1 MKVKLLFLF
10 LFLVSLTACSSNN
23 QNDKAIH
30 FGIAQKPQNL
40 DPRFASDAASEK
52 MNNLI
57 YSSLFY
63 YDSNFKM
70 QSDIVSYQII
80 STKEYVFELK
90 EDLPYFHNGSRL
102 SIKDII
108 ATLENVTSDPMSPLA
123 VEFKNIDK
131 LVKIS
136 HERFSILLKEA
147 DINFI
152 QKLNIAILPSALIN
166 NNHNFSMN
174 PVGSGMFRYIPTS
187 NKIRLERIND
197 GQIIEF
203 IEIKDPT
210 VRALKLLKR
219 EIDIVQNDLPVEVVN
234 FLENQSSI
242 STSRTIG
249 SNISYIG
256 FNFNDSLLK
265 DVRLRQAIAM
275 AINREELVQYFLD
288 ENTRLAEQL
297 FAPEHWVSENLVHT
311 SFNPEQARNL
321 IKSISPLSPI
331 SLTYKT
337 STDPFRLKIATIIQN
352 QLAQVGINL
361 TIKTLDWGT
370 YFQDIQ
376 NGNFQMYGL
385 TWVGI
390 KNPDIYYKIFHS
402 KSIPPK
408 GLNRGHFKS
417 LKIDNLLKS
426 SLTSNDW
433 SAIIIEIQNQ
443 VGFLPLWYEGNIA
456 AHTKQISNYKVH
468 NDGNWDGLK
477 NIRKHNDY

>member
-1 MKVKLLFLF
+1 MKVKFLSLFLF
-10 LFLVSLTACSSNN
+10 LISLTACSPNN
-23 QNDKAIH
+23 QNDKAVH

-63 YDSNFKM
+63 FDNNFKM

-80 STKEYVFELK
+80 SSTEYVFELK

-102 SIKDII
+102 NIKDII
-108 ATLENVTSDPMSPLA
+108 ATLENVISDPMSPLA

-136 HERFSILLKEA
+136 HERFSIFLKEA

-187 NKIRLERIND
+187 NKIRLERIKD
-197 GQIIEF
+197 GQVIEF

-219 EIDIVQNDLPVEVVN
+219 EIDIVQNDLPIEVVN
-234 FLENQSSI
+234 FLENQPSI
-242 STSRTIG
+242 SISSTIG

-297 FAPEHWVSENLVHT
+297 FAPEHWVLS
-311 SFNPEQARNL
+311 L
-321 IKSISPLSPI
+321 IHI
-331 SLTYKT
+331 
-337 STDPFRLKIATIIQN
+337 
-352 QLAQVGINL
+352 
-361 TIKTLDWGT
+361 
-370 YFQDIQ
+370 
-376 NGNFQMYGL
+376 
-385 TWVGI
+385 
-390 KNPDIYYKIFHS
+390 
-402 KSIPPK
+402 
-408 GLNRGHFKS
+408 
-417 LKIDNLLKS
+417 
-426 SLTSNDW
+426 
-433 SAIIIEIQNQ
+433 
-443 VGFLPLWYEGNIA
+443 
-456 AHTKQISNYKVH
+456 
-468 NDGNWDGLK
+468 
-477 NIRKHNDY
+477 

>member
-1 MKVKLLFLF
+1 LS
-10 LFLVSLTACSSNN
+10 LVGCGFDTH
-23 QNDKAIH
+23 DKSVIY
-30 FGIAQKPQNL
+30 FGIAQKPKIL

-52 MNNLI
+52 INNLI

-63 YDSNFKM
+63 YDNNFKM
-70 QSDIVSYQII
+70 QSDIVNYQLV
-80 STKEYVFELK
+80 STREYIFELK

-102 SIKDII
+102 NIKDII
-108 ATLENVTSDPMSPLA
+108 ATLDNVMSDPMSPLA
-123 VEFKNIDK
+123 IEFKNIDK
-131 LVKIS
+131 FVKLS
-136 HERFSILLKEA
+136 DEQFSIFLKEA
-147 DINFI
+147 DTNFV
-152 QKLNIAILPSALIN
+152 QKLNVAILPAKLIN
-166 NNHNFSMN
+166 NNHNFSAY
-174 PVGSGMFRYIPTS
+174 PIGLGRFRFISST
-187 NKIRLERIND
+187 NKIKIERIKD

-210 VRALKLLKR
+210 VRALKLLKG

-242 STSRTIG
+242 IISSAIG

-265 DVRLRQAIAM
+265 DIRLRQAIAK
-275 AINREELVQYFLD
+275 AINREELVKYFLD

-297 FAPEHWVSENLVHT
+297 FAPEHWVSENLNNT
-311 SFNPEQARNL
+311 NFNPEQARKL

-402 KSIPPK
+402 ESIPPK
-408 GLNRGHFKS
+408 GLNRGYFKS

-426 SLTSNDW
+426 SFMSNDW
-433 SAIIIEIQNQ
+433 SEVILEIQNQ
-443 VGFLPLWYEGNIA
+443 VGFLPLWFEGNIA
-456 AHTKQISNYKVH
+456 AHSKQISNYKVH

-477 NIRKHNDY
+477 NIRKHND